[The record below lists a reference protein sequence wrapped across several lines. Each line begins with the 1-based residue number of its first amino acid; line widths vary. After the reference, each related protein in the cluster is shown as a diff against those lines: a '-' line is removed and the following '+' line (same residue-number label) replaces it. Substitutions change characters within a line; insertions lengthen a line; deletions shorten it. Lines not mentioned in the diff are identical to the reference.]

1 MAGISGKRAQVKV
14 SGSGLSFTAEA
25 TTKVTA
31 NTVYQITDTAKR
43 VWDRSATITV
53 YKDAVAQA
61 ATLYTLN
68 RLTGTVTFLA
78 DIGAAPAITVTG
90 TYLPLS
96 VAAEAKSYTYGIQKA
111 ALDDT
116 AFGDTYETKLHGL
129 KSASGRV
136 GRWHTTDTYFS
147 DALVAGAPVVIEFW
161 SNSAGT
167 FDVKMWAMLDSDS
180 MSVALRGVNEEDVSF
195 VGAADTD
202 GRVVSG

>member
-1 MAGISGKRAQVKV
+1 MAGISGKLAQVKV
-14 SGSGLSFTAEA
+14 SGSGVAFTAEA
-25 TTKVTA
+25 CTKVTA
-31 NTVYQITDTAKR
+31 NTVYQITDAAKR
-43 VWDRSATITV
+43 VWDRSATISV
-53 YKDAVAQA
+53 YKDAVLQA

-68 RLTGTVTFLA
+68 RLTGTITFLA
-78 DIGAAPAITVTG
+78 DIGAPPVVTVTG

-96 VAAEAKSYTYGIQKA
+96 VAAEAKSYTYGIRGD

-147 DALVAGAPVVIEFW
+147 DALVADAPVVIEFW
-161 SNSAGT
+161 SVSTGA

-180 MSVALRGVNEEDVSF
+180 MSVALRGVNEEEVSF
-195 VGAADTD
+195 IGSADAD